1 MMEFLRRALN
11 HLVAATGAILLLGS
25 VASAQSAD
33 TDGGDRLSELRNR
46 LADPGTTN
54 WQLVEQEIVQRWSIS
69 GSATADL
76 LLGRGMSAMRAGNIE
91 RAISHFTAL
100 IDHAPEFAE
109 GWNARAT
116 AYFQAGQYGPSIA
129 DVQQVLVL
137 NPNHFGAL
145 TGLGMML
152 EEMRELDDALVAY
165 RAARAIHPH
174 RPDIEGAVVRIE
186 QALEGTAL

>member
-33 TDGGDRLSELRNR
+33 TGEGDRLSELLNR

-145 TGLGMML
+145 TGLALIL
-152 EEMRELDDALVAY
+152 EALDQPEDALSAY
-165 RAARAIHPH
+165 RAVAAIHPH
-174 RPDIEGAVVRIE
+174 RPNVNDAIERLDAK
-186 QALEGTAL
+186 LEGRAI